1 MIRRDRPLPAA
12 SRQRTHRPAMSLPT
26 RDALRVTTPSTYRWT
41 RHVALIVAF
50 AATGLA
56 ICLHVLGGLRAGDT
70 GVVLISLLVTNLGE
84 YVAHRWPLHRPMF
97 PRAVYE
103 RHVREHHA
111 FFTYERMAVDAWPE
125 IRWVLFPPWAL
136 PLLVATVLPL
146 ALLIGALG
154 GARAAWLFVLVVI
167 AYYAL
172 YEVLHALAHLPEDA
186 PLARVH
192 AVRALTHH
200 HRVHHDPALMRAWN
214 FNFAIPLFD
223 VVFGTRRASATLR
236 EQGEQAEQE
245 AASRP

>member
-1 MIRRDRPLPAA
+1 M
-12 SRQRTHRPAMSLPT
+12 TLPT
-26 RDALRVTTPSTYRWT
+26 RDELRATTPATYRWT
-41 RHVALIVAF
+41 RHVAMIAAF
-50 AATGLA
+50 AAAGIA
-56 ICLHVLGGLRAGDT
+56 ICLRALGGLHAADAGFLVT
-70 GVVLISLLVTNLGE
+70 AFLLTNLGE

-111 FFTYERMAVDAWPE
+111 FFTYERMAVDSWPE

-136 PLLVATVLPL
+136 PLLVATVVPL

-167 AYYAL
+167 AYYAF
-172 YEVLHALAHLPEDA
+172 YEVLHALAHLPADA
-186 PLARVH
+186 PLARVR

-200 HRVHHDPALMRAWN
+200 HRVHHDLALMRRWN

-223 VVFGTRRASATLR
+223 VVLGTRRTGATLR
-236 EQGEQAEQE
+236 EQGEEE
-245 AASRP
+245 AASRS

>member
-1 MIRRDRPLPAA
+1 MP
-12 SRQRTHRPAMSLPT
+12 LPT
-26 RDALRVTTPSTYRWT
+26 RDALRATTPPTYRWT

-50 AATGLA
+50 AAAGLA
-56 ICLHVLGGLRAGDT
+56 ICLYALGGLRAGD
-70 GVVLISLLVTNLGE
+70 LPLLVVAFLITNLGE

-111 FFTYERMAVDAWPE
+111 FFTYETMAVDAWPE

-136 PLLVATVLPL
+136 PLLVATIVPL

-172 YEVLHALAHLPEDA
+172 YEVLHALAHLPDSA
-186 PLARVH
+186 PLARVR

-223 VVFGTRRASATLR
+223 VLLGTRRADAVSLEDDER
-236 EQGEQAEQE
+236 R
-245 AASRP
+245 AASRS

>member
-1 MIRRDRPLPAA
+1 M
-12 SRQRTHRPAMSLPT
+12 TLPT
-26 RDALRVTTPSTYRWT
+26 RDQLRATTPTTYRWT
-41 RHVALIVAF
+41 RHVAMIAAF
-50 AATGLA
+50 AAAGIA
-56 ICLHVLGGLRAGDT
+56 ICLRALGGLHVSDAGF
-70 GVVLISLLVTNLGE
+70 LAISFLLTNLGE

-111 FFTYERMAVDAWPE
+111 FFTYETMAVDAWPE

-136 PLLVATVLPL
+136 PLLVATVVPL
-146 ALLIGALG
+146 ALLVGAIA
-154 GARAAWLFVLVVI
+154 GARDAWLFVLVVI

-172 YEVLHALAHLPEDA
+172 YVVLHALAHLPADA
-186 PLARVH
+186 PLARVR

-200 HRVHHDPALMRAWN
+200 HRVHHDLALMRRWN

-223 VVFGTRRASATLR
+223 VLLRTRYAGAASRAAR
-236 EQGEQAEQE
+236 EHG

>member
-1 MIRRDRPLPAA
+1 MG
-12 SRQRTHRPAMSLPT
+12 LPT
-26 RDALRVTTPSTYRWT
+26 RDALRATTPPTYRWT

-50 AATGLA
+50 AAAGLA
-56 ICLHVLGGLRAGDT
+56 VCLYALGGLGGADT
-70 GVVLISLLVTNLGE
+70 LVIGVAFLLTNLGE

-111 FFTYERMAVDAWPE
+111 FFTYDRMAVDAWPE

-136 PLLVATVLPL
+136 PLLVATVVPL
-146 ALLIGALG
+146 ALLVGAVAG
-154 GARAAWLFVLVVI
+154 TRAAWLFVLVAI

-172 YEVLHALAHLPEDA
+172 YEVLHALAHLPDDA
-186 PLARVH
+186 PLARVG

-200 HRVHHDPALMRAWN
+200 HRVHHDPALMRSWN

-223 VVFGTRRASATLR
+223 VLLHTRYA
-236 EQGEQAEQE
+236 GVPPE
-245 AASRP
+245 ADRVR